1 MSFKTYFSF
10 HYRTLTYHFTKN
22 HEILG
27 VANNANEKEI
37 KEAFYKLAK
46 KFHPDNNQGDESAL
60 KKFQEIS
67 NAYECILNMDRKN
80 KNSDNRNQE
89 FHGQEWAQKYNSE
102 KDPRKNS
109 NQSYQ
114 YYDHNYT
121 YAAEAS
127 KKAQEAYHRNKK
139 FHEYN
144 HSNSENINEHEKKKH
159 DSSVLNAV
167 LGFAFIWIF
176 CFVSS
181 FYYVMEARNSEY
193 QKGLQ
198 NVYYDTKKIIK
209 LKDSADNT
217 TESDTKSDHEKGEVL
232 IGTNQIWR

>member
-27 VANNANEKEI
+27 VTNNANEKEI

-127 KKAQEAYHRNKK
+127 KKAQEAYNRNKK

-144 HSNSENINEHEKKKH
+144 NSNSENINDHEKKKH
-159 DSSVLNAV
+159 SV

-209 LKDSADNT
+209 LKDSADNN
-217 TESDTKSDHEKGEVL
+217 TESDTKSDHEKGAVL
-232 IGTNQIWR
+232 IGSNQIWR

>member
-1 MSFKTYFSF
+1 MSLTYFSI
-10 HYRTLTYHFTKN
+10 HYRTLTYHFSKN

-27 VANNANEKEI
+27 VTNNASEKEI

-46 KFHPDNNQGDESAL
+46 KFHPDNNPGDESAL

-67 NAYECILNMDRKN
+67 NAYECILNMDRKKE
-80 KNSDNRNQE
+80 KNSEYRNQE
-89 FHGQEWAQKYNSE
+89 FHGQEWAQKYYSE

-109 NQSYQ
+109 NQRYQ

-127 KKAQEAYHRNKK
+127 KKAQEAYSRNKK
-139 FHEYN
+139 FHEYSN
-144 HSNSENINEHEKKKH
+144 SNSENINDYEKKKQY
-159 DSSVLNAV
+159 SSVLNAV
-167 LGFAFIWIF
+167 LGFASIWIF
-176 CFVSS
+176 CFASS

-217 TESDTKSDHEKGEVL
+217 TESDTKPDHEKGAVL
-232 IGTNQIWR
+232 IGSNQIWR